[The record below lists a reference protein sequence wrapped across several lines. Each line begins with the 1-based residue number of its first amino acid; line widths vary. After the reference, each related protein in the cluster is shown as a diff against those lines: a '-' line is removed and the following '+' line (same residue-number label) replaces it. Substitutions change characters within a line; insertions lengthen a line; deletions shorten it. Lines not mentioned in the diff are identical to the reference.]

1 MRHFS
6 ESLEAPRRRGHWE
19 GPACGAS
26 SNLPARMSK
35 MRIGNIVRRVRE
47 AGVARLFSLAWSW
60 FWVLLAGRILP
71 ARLGMRIASW
81 WAPPYMRRRRLAL
94 WNPRGFISPSAVLDH
109 RKLRLGS
116 HVFLDDRVLIFQD
129 TDGGPVTLGDRVSL
143 MRDVII
149 ETGEGGSVTI
159 GEGTRIGLGCQLMG
173 YKGSIRIGSLA
184 HIAPNCAFY
193 PYNHGIEPGKL
204 ILEQPLQTRGSIVV
218 EEDAWLSWGV
228 IVLEGVRVGR
238 GAVVGAGAVVTRD
251 IPDNA
256 IATGVPA
263 QVVRMRDGSR
273 PSGSGEKC
281 ETGGQEVV

>member
-1 MRHFS
+1 
-6 ESLEAPRRRGHWE
+6 
-19 GPACGAS
+19 
-26 SNLPARMSK
+26 
-35 MRIGNIVRRVRE
+35 MRIGEKLWRVRA
-47 AGVARLFSLAWSW
+47 AGAARVFSMSWGW

-81 WAPPYMRRRRLAL
+81 WAPPYTRRRRLAL

-109 RKLRLGS
+109 RKLRLGA

-149 ETGEGGSVTI
+149 QTGEEGSVTI
-159 GEGTRIGLGCQLMG
+159 GEGTRIGPGCQFMG

-193 PYNHGIEPGKL
+193 PYDHGIEPGKL
-204 ILEQPLQTRGSIVV
+204 IGEQPLQTRGNIVV
-218 EEDAWLSWGV
+218 EDDAWLGWGV

-251 IPDNA
+251 IPDEA
-256 IATGVPA
+256 IAAGMPA
-263 QVVRMRDGSR
+263 RVVRMRDGSR
-273 PSGSGEKC
+273 PSD
-281 ETGGQEVV
+281 GGKARDRRAKEIV